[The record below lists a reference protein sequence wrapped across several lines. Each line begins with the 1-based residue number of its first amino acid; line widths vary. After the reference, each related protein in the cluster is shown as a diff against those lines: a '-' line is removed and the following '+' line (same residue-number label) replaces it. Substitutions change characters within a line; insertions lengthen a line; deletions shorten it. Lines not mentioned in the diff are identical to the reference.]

1 MKRKRV
7 YLSAYKKLLVLFM
20 VIVFTICGV
29 ILFWSLTIKLPYE
42 KYEKLI
48 MASLE
53 IESEFD
59 YSIRSPDFLSSN
71 GKIIIEKVER
81 DLEIELTIE
90 HNIFGKQQYY
100 LYLKDKDYAETIRI
114 DGMLNYIPQDHDNI
128 ELKKTKEKLL
138 LKYQNETRRIMQ
150 EANNILEG

>member
-1 MKRKRV
+1 
-7 YLSAYKKLLVLFM
+7 M

-59 YSIRSPDFLSSN
+59 YSIRTPDFLSSN

-90 HNIFGKQQYY
+90 HNILGKQQYY

>member
-59 YSIRSPDFLSSN
+59 YSIRTPDFLSSN

-90 HNIFGKQQYY
+90 HNILGKQQYY